1 MKTND
6 LGGSLKDGGDKH
18 LLYTKCTVKLI
29 VDGWKPTTIFEKS
42 YNLDVSNLVVPIR
55 FNWNIAKKLEEN
67 FFY

>member
-6 LGGSLKDGGDKH
+6 IGGSRKDGGDKH
-18 LLYTKCTVKLI
+18 LLYTKCKVKLI
-29 VDGWKPTTIFEKS
+29 VDGWKPITIFEKS

-55 FNWNIAKKLEEN
+55 FNWNTAKKLEKK